1 MKVYCTLP
9 FTRMKINSDGEYH
22 SCCHQNIHY
31 GNIITEDITI
41 KEAFDKDIIKDIQ
54 NSILG
59 NNLHDACNTP
69 RCPFYSKRNEL
80 DTLFMNDVEYTDQPI
95 DFELSLPSSHCNIGG
110 TDPTP
115 DTACP
120 MCPRASVS
128 FIEHEPSI
136 DLIEIVLDKLKPIM
150 NKVKIL
156 NIQGIAEPFW
166 KGKVFEILNKLD
178 FKKYRNVIHFWSFTN
193 GTVFGDKIQDK
204 FIEMV
209 GFASLGFSIDA
220 ATPET
225 YIKVRKLNYFKTIE
239 RNLKKYFEK
248 TKNLK
253 NENGWLHS
261 FTTYNIN
268 MINVHE
274 MEQMVRWSHGIGA
287 DRTEFTLTFISA
299 PEIPIGTEN
308 ICNKDNWHIFWEG
321 QQRAMHVA
329 KELNYSVTFY
339 VPFHGGFLNN

>member
-31 GNIITEDITI
+31 GNIIKEDITI
-41 KEAFDKDIIKDIQ
+41 KEAFNKDIIKDIQ

-59 NNLHDACNTP
+59 NNLHDACNTT

-80 DTLFMNDVEYTDQPI
+80 DTLSMDDVEYTDQPI

-120 MCPRASVS
+120 MCPRASVP
-128 FIEHEPSI
+128 FMEHEPST

-274 MEQMVRWSHGIGA
+274 MEQMVRWSHAIGA

-308 ICNKDNWHIFWEG
+308 ICNKNNWRIFWNG
-321 QQRAMHVA
+321 QQRAMEVA
-329 KELNYSVTFY
+329 KELDYSVTFY